1 MEITNARLIL
11 PDEIRRGSL
20 SIRAGQIHRLSSNPE
35 PKVKGESINLRGGY
49 LAPGFIDLH
58 IHGALGRDTMEA
70 RLDAFREIT
79 EFHLR
84 GGTTSLTLTTLSASQ
99 ADILKTLDA
108 IAPLRNQAIG
118 GARIIG
124 SQDCLE
130 EMEER
135 PASFFKGAAADP
147 AAYGIFGEFLNHYMG
162 KFDFSDIEHAPPT
175 ETFKGH
181 KTLTVGG
188 RTVELTELG
197 PAHTR
202 GDIIVHVPDA
212 RVCYT
217 GDLVFHG
224 GHPIMW
230 AGPVGNWIAACDHI
244 LGLDVDV
251 IVPGH
256 GPVSDKTCVKALRD
270 YFSHILAE
278 TTKCHEAGL
287 TWEEAAYEVG
297 YAGFDSWLDRERV
310 VANVATIYRDLSGG
324 RVNPEQT
331 EVLAQMLRYS
341 RGATCPHD
349 GGCGCGGAH

>member
-1 MEITNARLIL
+1 MTDVNRELTEIGNGLYAWVQGDGSWGWSNSGLIVGEDSQTAVIDTLFTGRLTQ
-11 PDEIRRGSL
+11 D
-20 SIRAGQIHRLSSNPE
+20 
-35 PKVKGESINLRGGY
+35 
-49 LAPGFIDLH
+49 
-58 IHGALGRDTMEA
+58 M
-70 RLDAFREIT
+70 LDAYAKAEPAAKSIDVLVNTHHNGDHTFGN
-79 EFHLR
+79 HLV
-84 GGTTSLTLTTLSASQ
+84 G
-99 ADILKTLDA
+99 D
-108 IAPLRNQAIG
+108 
-118 GARIIG
+118 ARIIG
-124 SQDCLE
+124 SQECLE

-135 PASFFKGAAADP
+135 PASFFKNAAADP

-181 KTLTVGG
+181 KTLKVGG
-188 RTVELTELG
+188 RTIELTELG

-256 GPVSDKTCVKALRD
+256 GPISDKSCVKGLRD
-270 YFSHILAE
+270 YFVHILAE
-278 TTKCHEAGL
+278 TKACYDDGQSWQEAS
-287 TWEEAAYEVG
+287 YNVG
-297 YAGFDSWLDRERV
+297 YANFDSWLDRERV

-324 RVNPEQT
+324 KINPAQE
-331 EVLAQMLRYS
+331 EVLREMIRYS
-341 RGATCPHD
+341 NGASCPHD
-349 GGCGCGGAH
+349 DGCSCGHKH

>member
-1 MEITNARLIL
+1 MHTTVKRELENLGNGLYAWVQGDGSWGWSNSGLIVGEDNQTLVVDTLFTGRLTQ
-11 PDEIRRGSL
+11 D
-20 SIRAGQIHRLSSNPE
+20 
-35 PKVKGESINLRGGY
+35 
-49 LAPGFIDLH
+49 
-58 IHGALGRDTMEA
+58 M
-70 RLDAFREIT
+70 LDAYRAAEPAAARI
-79 EFHLR
+79 
-84 GGTTSLTLTTLSASQ
+84 
-99 ADILKTLDA
+99 DILVNTHHNGDHTFGNHLV
-108 IAPLRNQAIG
+108 G

-162 KFDFSDIEHAPPT
+162 KFDFSDIEHVPPT

>member
-1 MEITNARLIL
+1 MYSDTHRELENLGNGLYAWVQGDGSWGWSNSGLIVGEDNQTVVIDTLFTGRLTQDMLEAYAR
-11 PDEIRRGSL
+11 
-20 SIRAGQIHRLSSNPE
+20 AE
-35 PKVKGESINLRGGY
+35 PAAKTVDVLVNTHHNGDHTFGN
-49 LAPGFIDLH
+49 
-58 IHGALGRDTMEA
+58 
-70 RLDAFREIT
+70 
-79 EFHLR
+79 HLV
-84 GGTTSLTLTTLSASQ
+84 
-99 ADILKTLDA
+99 
-108 IAPLRNQAIG
+108 G

-124 SQDCLE
+124 SAECVE

-135 PASFFKGAAADP
+135 PASFFKAAAADP
-147 AAYGIFGEFLNHYMG
+147 KAYGIFGEFLDHYMG
-162 KFDFSDIEHAPPT
+162 KFDFSDIEHVPPN

-188 RTVELTELG
+188 RTIELTELG

-256 GPVSDKTCVKALRD
+256 GPVSDKSCVKGLRD
-270 YFSHILAE
+270 YFTHILAE
-278 TTKCHEAGL
+278 TTKCYEAGL
-287 TWEEAAYEVG
+287 GWEEAAFEVG
-297 YAGFDSWLDRERV
+297 YANFDSWLDRERV

-324 RVNPEQT
+324 KINPAQED
-331 EVLAQMLRYS
+331 VLRHMMRYS
-341 RGATCPHD
+341 AGAKCPHD
-349 GGCGCGGAH
+349 DACSCGHH